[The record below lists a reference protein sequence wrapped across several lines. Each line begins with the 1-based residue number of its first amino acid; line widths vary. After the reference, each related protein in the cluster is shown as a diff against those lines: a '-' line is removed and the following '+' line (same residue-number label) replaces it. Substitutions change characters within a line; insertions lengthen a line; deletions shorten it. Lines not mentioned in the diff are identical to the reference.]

1 MVILGLE
8 KPVEYGS
15 RQIFDPTMAQMVLRA
30 QNNYV
35 NAMREDYLQGREDL
49 KEFNKNFGDFFSP
62 IQKDMEWY
70 EQNVT
75 GATRDLINDLYTR
88 GIDPLRSAEGRAAI
102 SRWVNSMPVGK
113 INQLKQSAAVAN
125 EYLKAEQ
132 DLRRKGLYDPRLVKY
147 EGPSLS
153 EYSTL
158 GDENTQAMGIFERTS
173 PTPIKD
179 LATFGNPYFEGM
191 KPNIHKRSKNGVT
204 YSEESITMDDLKA
217 IADSKY
223 NELINTPQG
232 QLMHKYYRDLTG
244 SEEGARDMFN
254 QAIANAQQRRTY
266 IKDDYED
273 NYFKRQQLALQY
285 QSNQLSR
292 NKLDWEKQKHRL
304 EHPELYGDGG
314 GNGPAPG
321 QEGFSWVGRTYE
333 DFVANAASDGTT
345 NYSWYDVSKSYDAIN
360 KSIGQTQIN
369 FGKQFVGKN
378 NMDAET
384 VNKKLRQLSLDL
396 HYGNISDYQYKTQK
410 EGLLAQKGGYG
421 SVKNAYQSRFG
432 RKIDPG
438 TFVAWHGGETLSD
451 NKNVIVAS
459 GYDLNRLYDQDDI
472 VTSTMGYTKKH
483 RGSTQT
489 LRNIFKQNSDGTE
502 KDANGITISPTGRG
516 YGAIQKDGAFH
527 VYVEVKVKDADN
539 TRTCYYDLGV
549 QSPSRRGGAY
559 TGNLKDRQLVTTSG
573 SIIGKRTPFSG
584 TSEGFV
590 PRGDLRYNF
599 NWNAPGEEFNL
610 YPDYSL
616 WGDYGPGDVRAN
628 AYLKAKATEYN
639 SGY

>member
-70 EQNVT
+70 DRNVT
-75 GATRDLINDLYTR
+75 GATRDLINNLYAQGMDLR
-88 GIDPLRSAEGRAAI
+88 NPEFRSAV
-102 SRWVNSMPVGK
+102 SRFINSMPVGK
-113 INQLKQSAAVAN
+113 INQLKQSAAIAN

-254 QAIANAQQRRTY
+254 QAIANAQQRRIY

-285 QSNQLSR
+285 QSNQLGR

-314 GNGPAPG
+314 GNGPVPG

-345 NYSWYDVSKSYDAIN
+345 NYSWYDVPKSYDAIN
-360 KSIGQTQIN
+360 KSIGQTQIS

-396 HYGNISDYQYKTQK
+396 HYGNISEYQHKTQK
-410 EGLLAQKGGYG
+410 EKLLAQRWVWFCKKCILEQIWQ
-421 SVKNAYQSRFG
+421 KNR
-432 RKIDPG
+432 
-438 TFVAWHGGETLSD
+438 
-451 NKNVIVAS
+451 S
-459 GYDLNRLYDQDDI
+459 GNICSLAR
-472 VTSTMGYTKKH
+472 
-483 RGSTQT
+483 R
-489 LRNIFKQNSDGTE
+489 RN
-502 KDANGITISPTGRG
+502 A
-516 YGAIQKDGAFH
+516 
-527 VYVEVKVKDADN
+527 V
-539 TRTCYYDLGV
+539 
-549 QSPSRRGGAY
+549 
-559 TGNLKDRQLVTTSG
+559 
-573 SIIGKRTPFSG
+573 
-584 TSEGFV
+584 
-590 PRGDLRYNF
+590 
-599 NWNAPGEEFNL
+599 
-610 YPDYSL
+610 
-616 WGDYGPGDVRAN
+616 
-628 AYLKAKATEYN
+628 
-639 SGY
+639 